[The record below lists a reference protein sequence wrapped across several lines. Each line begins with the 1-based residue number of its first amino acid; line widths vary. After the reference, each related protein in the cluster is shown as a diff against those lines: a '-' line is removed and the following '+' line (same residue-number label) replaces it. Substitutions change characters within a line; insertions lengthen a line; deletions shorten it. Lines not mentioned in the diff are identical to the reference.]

1 MLDETIDYLSKQ
13 EIGVIISQGLAE
25 TYRCQ
30 PKNPVDFLGKWLLHN
45 TEREGQREVD
55 EIRNSHIQELIGH
68 HLRNL
73 KISDMEEKELQAIQ
87 KLKDDKQS
95 AFFKKV
101 NESDDHEEILQDLS
115 NYIQEYTQS
124 TSVYVAKLVEEKNP
138 IELDDDDTAHIKDD
152 AGLYLDIYH
161 SSPKGFEFLLR
172 KTIKSSEGVVHAI
185 FQEREET
192 PAEPQD
198 TQAEGEGETEP
209 APVEEYKPQHVSVDE
224 IVREHKLKFFKVPR
238 LGSLLCVR
246 LSYES

>member
-1 MLDETIDYLSKQ
+1 M
-13 EIGVIISQGLAE
+13 
-25 TYRCQ
+25 
-30 PKNPVDFLGKWLLHN
+30 
-45 TEREGQREVD
+45 EV
-55 EIRNSHIQELIGH
+55 
-68 HLRNL
+68 
-73 KISDMEEKELQAIQ
+73 KELEHEQ

-101 NESDDHEEILQDLS
+101 NESDDHEEVLQDLS

-161 SSPKGFEFLLR
+161 ASPKGFEFLLR
-172 KTIKSSEGVVHAI
+172 KTIKSSEGVVHSI

-192 PAEPQD
+192 PVEPID

-209 APVEEYKPQHVSVDE
+209 APVEEPKPQHVLVDE
-224 IVREHKLKFFKVPR
+224 IVREQKLKFFKVPR

-246 LSYES
+246 LSYESCLSELALDEAVKDVHDVEQRQKQQDIEKHIWEEHENKRREEAEKTNDEFEPEEKEWEEIKEKPYHSEVVDYAV